1 MKKFL
6 KYGLIAGAGVL
17 VAAGVVIGLG
27 CNKVFKA
34 KRVDEGEIDEDLE
47 DESLDDCDGDCD
59 NCGCCSAVVHIK
71 TAPQPGMKN

>member
-34 KRVDEGEIDEDLE
+34 KHVDENEIDEDL
-47 DESLDDCDGDCD
+47 G
-59 NCGCCSAVVHIK
+59 N
-71 TAPQPGMKN
+71 